1 MNGKR
6 WNLLPRIP
14 DQLLSRV
21 PGLSPLMAQ
30 LAFNRGLADPSQLEP
45 FLAADERLSA
55 DPFLL
60 PDMHQAVSR
69 VYRALLSGENIA
81 VYGDFD
87 ADGITATALLV
98 QGLGFLE
105 GRPIPYIPSRLGEG
119 HGLRTGVL
127 RQLREQGISL
137 VITVDCGVTGV
148 VEVQQARRTG
158 LDIVITDHHTPLDE
172 VPPAVA
178 VVDPKLP
185 GSKYPFSELAG
196 VGVAYKLLQ
205 ALLRSVGQERY
216 LDSLLD
222 LVALGTVADMTPL
235 LSENRYLVKRGLEML
250 NAAPRLGLREM
261 INQARLTVGSVAS
274 ENISW
279 VIAPRLNTASR
290 MDHALPSYELLM
302 TESPERAQEL
312 AAWLEKKNAERQE
325 LTSKATA
332 RAREQVEEQG
342 ILPLLMVGDES
353 YPAGIAG
360 LVAGRLA
367 DEFYRPTVVVGV
379 GRRTSTGSCRS
390 IPEFNI
396 IDALSHC
403 SDLFTRFGGHAQA
416 AGFVMPT
423 RYLPALREK
432 LLETAAIELDGVDL
446 RPRLDIDAEVALSDL
461 AGETYQSIQ
470 KLAPFG
476 QGNPLPTFLSR
487 GVEVVECRTMGNNG
501 DHLRFKLKKGDITWD
516 AVGFGMGGDQPKTS
530 ALLDVVYNLEI
541 DHWSGQMMLR
551 LNLLD
556 FTVVG

>member
-1 MNGKR
+1 MDRKR

-14 DQLLSRV
+14 DQLLSRI
-21 PGLSPLMAQ
+21 PGLSPLIAQ

-69 VYRALLSGENIA
+69 IYRALLSGESIA

-98 QGLGFLE
+98 QGLGLLE
-105 GRPIPYIPSRLGEG
+105 GRVVPYIPSRLREG

-127 RQLREQGISL
+127 RQLRDEGVSL
-137 VITVDCGVTGV
+137 IITVDCGVTGV
-148 VEVQQARRTG
+148 AEVQKANRTG

-216 LDSLLD
+216 IEGLLD

-235 LSENRYLVKRGLEML
+235 LSENRYLVKRGLEIL
-250 NAAPRLGLREM
+250 NTTPRLGLREM
-261 INQARLTVGSVAS
+261 MNQSRLTIGSIAS

-279 VIAPRLNTASR
+279 AIAPRLNTASR

-312 AAWLEKKNAERQE
+312 ATWLEKKNVERQE

-342 ILPLLMVGDES
+342 VVPLLMVGDES

-360 LVAGRLA
+360 LVAGRIS

-390 IPEFNI
+390 IPEFNVI
-396 IDALSHC
+396 GALTRC

-423 RYLPALREK
+423 RHLPVLKEK
-432 LLETAAIELDGVDL
+432 LLEIAAAELAGADL
-446 RPRLDIDAEVALSDL
+446 RPRLDIDAEVTLSDL
-461 AGETYQSIQ
+461 AGDTYQSIQ

-476 QGNPLPTFLSR
+476 QGNPLPTFVSR
-487 GVEVVECRTMGNNG
+487 SVEMVECRTMGSNG
-501 DHLRFKLKKGDITWD
+501 GHLRLKLKKDDITWN
-516 AVGFGMGGDQPKTS
+516 AVGFGMGDGKPEDS
-530 ALLDVVYNLEI
+530 ALLDIVYNLEV

-556 FTVVG
+556 FAVVG

>member
-1 MNGKR
+1 LDRKR

-14 DQLLSRV
+14 DQLLSRI
-21 PGLSPLMAQ
+21 PGLSPLIAQ

-69 VYRALLSGENIA
+69 IYRALLSGESIA

-98 QGLGFLE
+98 QGLGLLE
-105 GRPIPYIPSRLGEG
+105 GRVVPYIPSRLREG

-127 RQLREQGISL
+127 RQLRDEGVSL
-137 VITVDCGVTGV
+137 IITVDCGVTGV
-148 VEVQQARRTG
+148 AEVQKANRTG

-216 LDSLLD
+216 IEGLLD

-235 LSENRYLVKRGLEML
+235 LSENRYLVKRGLEIL
-250 NAAPRLGLREM
+250 NTTPRLGLREM
-261 INQARLTVGSVAS
+261 MNQSRLTIGSIAS

-279 VIAPRLNTASR
+279 AIAPRLNTASR

-312 AAWLEKKNAERQE
+312 ATWLEKKNVERQE

-342 ILPLLMVGDES
+342 VVPLLMVGDES

-360 LVAGRLA
+360 LVAGRIS

-390 IPEFNI
+390 IPEFNVI
-396 IDALSHC
+396 GALTRC

-423 RYLPALREK
+423 RHLPVLKEK
-432 LLETAAIELDGVDL
+432 LLEIAAAELAGADL
-446 RPRLDIDAEVALSDL
+446 RPRLDIDAEVTLSDL
-461 AGETYQSIQ
+461 AGDTYQSIQ

-476 QGNPLPTFLSR
+476 QGNPLPTFVSR
-487 GVEVVECRTMGNNG
+487 SVEMVECRTMGSNG
-501 DHLRFKLKKGDITWD
+501 GHLRLKLKKDDITWN
-516 AVGFGMGGDQPKTS
+516 AVGFGMGDGKPEDS
-530 ALLDVVYNLEI
+530 ALLDIVYNLEV

-556 FTVVG
+556 FAVVG

>member
-1 MNGKR
+1 LDGKR
-6 WNLLPRIP
+6 WNLLPPIP

-98 QGLGFLE
+98 QGLGFLK
-105 GRPIPYIPSRLGEG
+105 GKPVPYIPSRLGEG

-127 RQLREQGISL
+127 RQLHEQGVSL
-137 VITVDCGVTGV
+137 VVTVDCGVTGV
-148 VEVQQARRTG
+148 AEVQKARRTG

-178 VVDPKLP
+178 VVDPKLS
-185 GSKYPFSELAG
+185 GSRYPFSELAG

-205 ALLRSVGQERY
+205 ALLCSVGQERY

-235 LSENRYLVKRGLEML
+235 LSENRYLVKRGLEVL
-250 NAAPRLGLREM
+250 NASPRLGLREM

-302 TESPERAQEL
+302 TESPDRAQEL

-325 LTSKATA
+325 LTGKATA
-332 RAREQVEEQG
+332 RAREQVVDQG
-342 ILPLLMVGDES
+342 VLPLLIVGDES

-360 LVAGRLA
+360 LIAGRLV

-423 RYLPALREK
+423 RHLPVLRER
-432 LLETAAIELDGVDL
+432 LLEMAAAELAGVDL
-446 RPRLDIDAEVALSDL
+446 RPRLDIDAEVTLSNLVGD
-461 AGETYQSIQ
+461 TYQSIQ
-470 KLAPFG
+470 LLAPFG
-476 QGNPLPTFLSR
+476 QSNPLPTFLSR

-501 DHLRFKLKKGDITWD
+501 DHLRFKLRKGDVTWD
-516 AVGFGMGGDQPKTS
+516 AVGFGMGGDQPETS

>member
-1 MNGKR
+1 LERKR

-14 DQLLSRV
+14 DQLLSKV
-21 PGLSPLMAQ
+21 PGLTPLMAQ
-30 LAFNRGLADPSQLEP
+30 LAFNRGLADPSQLET

-60 PDMHQAVSR
+60 PDMHQAVAR
-69 VYRALLSGENIA
+69 LYRALLSGEQIA

-98 QGLGFLE
+98 QGLGFLG
-105 GRPIPYIPSRLGEG
+105 GRVVPYIPSRLGEG

-137 VITVDCGVTGV
+137 VVTVDCGVTGIA
-148 VEVQQARRTG
+148 EVQKAHRTG
-158 LDIVITDHHTPLDE
+158 LDVVITDHHTPLDE

-178 VVDPKLP
+178 VVDPKMP
-185 GSKYPFSELAG
+185 GSQYPFLELAG
-196 VGVAYKLLQ
+196 VGVAYKLLE
-205 ALLRSVGQERY
+205 ALLHNVGQERY

-235 LSENRYLVKRGLEML
+235 LSENRYLVKRGLEVL
-250 NAAPRLGLREM
+250 NTAPRLGLREM
-261 INQARLTVGSVAS
+261 MNQSRLTVGSVAS

-312 AAWLEKKNAERQE
+312 AAWLEKKNVERQE
-325 LTSKATA
+325 LTGRATA
-332 RAREQVEEQG
+332 RAREQVQEQG
-342 ILPLLMVGDES
+342 VLPLLMVGDES

-360 LVAGRLA
+360 LVAGRIS

-379 GRRTSTGSCRS
+379 GRRTSSGSCRS
-390 IPEFNI
+390 IPEFDI
-396 IDALSHC
+396 ISALNRC
-403 SDLFTRFGGHAQA
+403 GDLFTRFGGHAQA

-423 RYLPALREK
+423 GNLPVLRER
-432 LLETAAIELDGVDL
+432 LLEIASTGLAGVDL
-446 RPRLDIDAEVALSDL
+446 RPRLDIDAEVALPDL
-461 AGETYQSIQ
+461 AGGTYQSIQ

-476 QGNPLPTFLSR
+476 QGNPLPAFLSR
-487 GVEVVECRTMGNNG
+487 GVEVIECRTMGSNG
-501 DHLRFKLKKGDITWD
+501 DHLRFKLKQGDITWD
-516 AVGFGMGGDQPKTS
+516 AVGFGMGDDQPEPST
-530 ALLDVVYNLEI
+530 LLDIVYNLEV

-556 FTVVG
+556 FAIGD

>member
-1 MNGKR
+1 LDRKR

-21 PGLSPLMAQ
+21 PGLSPLIAQ

-69 VYRALLSGENIA
+69 IYRALLSGESIA

-98 QGLGFLE
+98 QGLGLLE
-105 GRPIPYIPSRLGEG
+105 GRVVPYIPSRLREG

-127 RQLREQGISL
+127 RQLRDEGVGL
-137 VITVDCGVTGV
+137 VITVDCGVTGIA
-148 VEVQQARRTG
+148 EVQKANRTG

-172 VPPAVA
+172 VPSAVA

-216 LDSLLD
+216 IEGLLD

-235 LSENRYLVKRGLEML
+235 LSENRYLVKRGLEIL
-250 NAAPRLGLREM
+250 NTTPRLGLREM
-261 INQARLTVGSVAS
+261 MNQSRLTIGSIAS

-279 VIAPRLNTASR
+279 AIAPRLNTASR

-312 AAWLEKKNAERQE
+312 AAWLEKKNVERQE

-342 ILPLLMVGDES
+342 VVPLLMVGDES

-360 LVAGRLA
+360 LVAGRIS
-367 DEFYRPTVVVGV
+367 DEFYRPSVVVGV
-379 GRRTSTGSCRS
+379 GRRTCTGSCRS

-396 IDALSHC
+396 IGALTRC

-423 RYLPALREK
+423 RHLPVLKER
-432 LLETAAIELDGVDL
+432 LLEIAAAELAGADL
-446 RPRLDIDAEVALSDL
+446 RPRLDIDAEVTLSDL
-461 AGETYQSIQ
+461 AGDTYQSIQ

-476 QGNPLPTFLSR
+476 QGNPLPTFVSR
-487 GVEVVECRTMGNNG
+487 SVEMVECRTMGSDG
-501 DHLRFKLKKGDITWD
+501 GHLRLKLKKDDITWN
-516 AVGFGMGGDQPKTS
+516 AVGFGMGDGKPEDS
-530 ALLDVVYNLEI
+530 ALLDIVYNLEV

-556 FTVVG
+556 FAVVG

>member
-1 MNGKR
+1 
-6 WNLLPRIP
+6 
-14 DQLLSRV
+14 
-21 PGLSPLMAQ
+21 MAQ